1 MRWLTIMVAVLG
13 LALVGAG
20 CGGGDD
26 ETAEDTDTVVVTDTV
41 GTETTDDATDID
53 GSGSIGN
60 LSEDCIA
67 AVSAFAAL
75 GQAVGTAATGGDT
88 SDAAESSELLQE
100 FADKAPD
107 EIEDD
112 IRVLAEAYAVY
123 IEELS
128 GLDLGTGETP
138 SAEQIQ
144 QLTEASEKLNTPEVQ
159 AASESF
165 NTWATANC
173 KS

>member
-1 MRWLTIMVAVLG
+1 MRWLTIVVAVLG

-26 ETAEDTDTVVVTDTV
+26 EAGEDTDTVVVTDTL
-41 GTETTDDATDID
+41 GTEETTDDTDTD
-53 GSGSIGN
+53 TGSIGI

-88 SDAAESSELLQE
+88 SGAAESTELLQE

-112 IRVLAEAYAVY
+112 IRVLAEAYAAY
-123 IEELS
+123 IQELS

-144 QLTEASEKLNTPEVQ
+144 QLTQASEKLNTPEIQ